1 MKDCHIH
8 FMPLIGPA
16 DPQEV
21 FLQKTAAAGITG
33 GTIMSLPPASF
44 RPDNERSQFWQDR
57 LDYILEYTKKTP
69 GFYPFFWIDPTESDA
84 FEQISTAA
92 AKGIRGFK
100 CICNHFYP
108 QECLKQFAAI
118 AETNLPIHFHTGIL
132 FDHYASSEF
141 VRPIAY
147 ECLLNIKN
155 IRFALAH
162 VGNPWVDEYIL
173 LYAKFQAAMNNVPGE
188 RKLRMFIDLTPGVTR
203 LRRKDMLRMLFLSG
217 YANPANDILWGSDNR
232 INNYISERV
241 KSYLELDKKLITEI
255 RQETLVPESG
265 YPSIPENIWEKITD
279 TNFNDFYGK

>member
-1 MKDCHIH
+1 MKYSKEVK
-8 FMPLIGPA
+8 IG
-16 DPQEV
+16 V
-21 FLQKTAAAGITG
+21 FVVSVLVV
-33 GTIMSLPPASF
+33 SF
-44 RPDNERSQFWQDR
+44 FVINY
-57 LDYILEYTKKTP
+57 L
-69 GFYPFFWIDPTESDA
+69 
-84 FEQISTAA
+84 
-92 AKGIRGFK
+92 RGKDIFT
-100 CICNHFYP
+100 

-118 AETNLPIHFHTGIL
+118 AETGLPIHFHTGIL

-232 INNYISERV
+232 INNYIGCP
-241 KSYLELDKKLITEI
+241 K
-255 RQETLVPESG
+255 
-265 YPSIPENIWEKITD
+265 
-279 TNFNDFYGK
+279 

>member
-21 FLQKTAAAGITG
+21 FLQKTAEAGITG

-108 QECLKQFAAI
+108 KECLKQFAAI

-232 INNYISERV
+232 INNYISDRV

-255 RQETLVPESG
+255 RQETLVPESS
-265 YPSIPENIWEKITD
+265 YPSIPDDIWEKITD
-279 TNFNDFYGK
+279 TNFNDFYGN